1 MLSLSTGAKMIQ
13 FIKIRDTMKKQTGFT
28 LIELMVVV
36 AIIGIIAGFAIPSYQ
51 NNVEATSRKTAM
63 NELLSVMAAQE
74 DYSANNATYAATL
87 AALNFS
93 NPYDVAN
100 NSYRISIGVCPGVLI
115 SSCVLLTATPINNQG
130 GGPLTLNSRG
140 VRTQNG
146 ANGWTR

>member
-1 MLSLSTGAKMIQ
+1 MLSLSTGAKMTL
-13 FIKIRDTMKKQTGFT
+13 FKIRDTMKKQTGFT
-28 LIELMVVV
+28 LIELMIVVV
-36 AIIGIIAGFAIPSYQ
+36 IIGIIAGFAIPSYQ

-74 DYSANNATYAATL
+74 DYSVNNASYAGTL
-87 AALNFS
+87 AALNLS
-93 NPYDVAN
+93 NPYEVAN
-100 NSYRISIGVCPGVLI
+100 NSYRISIGVCAGALI
-115 SSCVLLTATPINNQG
+115 SNCVLLTATPINNQG